1 MTKISEIVKINSGY
15 TSYVDLYEEYYD
27 IVRNRGRMERYK
39 PIAAH
44 RQVFEKV
51 AAALN
56 PLDRRFYFLS
66 GSYGTGKSHLLLML
80 ANYFAN
86 SSDVPEVEAFF
97 NNYETAQNE
106 ILLKPGESLKER
118 KAASLKEAR
127 KSGRYLVAL
136 CRYSLNLDF
145 EGAVLRAL
153 EDALQ
158 KDDAHLLLDSHY
170 REAVRRIKDWENR
183 KNETRFYMD
192 LEKALNHSFPDWTI
206 NDLIDG
212 LEKFDDQAL
221 KAFKSCFRAVTDTDF
236 AFTKDNLR
244 DIITDFLKNPGFKEL
259 YKGIV
264 FLYDEFGAAIDAG
277 LVNYT
282 TLLDFAQFCANS
294 TLEKGGSV
302 IFIGTGHKAFRN
314 HGQIGDLNA
323 ETLEARVTEIGLQTQ
338 GMEDIIGA
346 IVQPKKDTSEWVNNV
361 QSQSGKFT
369 WFSGECNRLRLF
381 NWLPAP
387 KIKNN
392 IIVNIYPMHPLA
404 TYALL
409 RMAGEAGSDNRSVF
423 KFFAPE
429 FDTGEQGWINI
440 QPNSYPWF
448 LEQHDVIEGNK
459 LALYTADNLVDY
471 FRDSLKATN
480 NRLVDRVK
488 TAVINYESTL
498 RELNAYLARKSDQQL
513 FEEADELMMRII
525 KVMLVNEIASTQ
537 DVSIANTAQ
546 NIEFALDA
554 VSPEDKVQ
562 VENRLKLLSDAGILF
577 NNKGVYEL
585 MKGDR
590 KDIQRLVD
598 QFKANPDNR
607 PTNLLQ
613 SFLETNPLKTD
624 EAYLEARDYNA
635 QYSEDKRLKVNFA
648 TPSMISESRMING
661 KQVPFFA
668 ALENDRKIITSASG
682 GYEGSAVYLFCESD
696 TEIDAAKKAVSLND
710 QQRVV
715 VAIPRNAIS
724 VYDAIF
730 TIKALDSDWF
740 RKQAQNFGPYE
751 KVEEKRIRD
760 EANKALIE
768 AKTAYFT
775 NTKVYWFGKNGVEI
789 PVADAKRHDAANR
802 MMLEIYG
809 TKRNTF
815 GHNEF
820 NRNHVNLTGQV
831 KAVFKE
837 AGDILCDLSQ
847 LIRVN
852 WTWPENRGGNRY
864 LRKCFVDHQVLKIL
878 SIEGDVRFLEAEKDL
893 EKFRSAIPAYAK
905 LLEDLAALEGNGQ
918 VSIVQF
924 LKPYFEEYGQGEIA
938 MTLMMLL
945 SRRFYGD
952 SLRFKREPSHLT
964 DMQFTS
970 TEDMLSLIQGS
981 YPTAVIQFEAVS
993 PEDKAYFAKVCQIF
1007 TNQPAPAGKTYTV
1020 AEAFQAATNWWDG
1033 LPMIARSLSFYNG
1046 DDLSLAETFSQ
1057 AKTKDPFRFVKHD
1070 LLEKLGMTSG
1080 EVLTAVKLTHIEVHL
1095 KAFKSAV
1102 EAVQSGI
1109 EEQILVKVAEIF
1121 GSPTQLDVDIQEA
1134 IKNWYTGLNSIQK
1147 DQLGSFHNNDSKPLV
1162 KFTSYSDIH
1171 MLLFTTLP
1179 TAYAFGSVETWM
1191 TNFAG
1196 NYTQRIQKGKTHIET
1211 GAPQISQL
1219 KVDFDNDTGQ
1229 HGSQV
1234 TYKSELIVHADTE
1247 DGQGVIYY
1255 TDDASDPI
1263 TSKTRKKLSPGDTLT
1278 VTGNRKVK
1286 LVVADEKGNYSAVK
1300 TVEAIDEMQK
1310 YKITRSLQTTAFDET
1325 ITFVFPKTKDA
1336 AQMTIS
1342 SLVAELCKSGVLT
1355 EDELRQ
1361 AINQALNDNQQ

>member
-1 MTKISEIVKINSGY
+1 MKFSS
-15 TSYVDLYEEYYD
+15 SQ
-27 IVRNRGRMERYK
+27 GR
-39 PIAAH
+39 
-44 RQVFEKV
+44 
-51 AAALN
+51 
-56 PLDRRFYFLS
+56 
-66 GSYGTGKSHLLLML
+66 
-80 ANYFAN
+80 
-86 SSDVPEVEAFF
+86 
-97 NNYETAQNE
+97 
-106 ILLKPGESLKER
+106 SLKER

-127 KSGRYLVAL
+127 KSGRYLVAM

-158 KDDAHLLLDSHY
+158 KDDAQLLLDSHY
-170 REAVRRIKDWENR
+170 KEAARRIKDWENR

-206 NDLIDG
+206 NDVLDG
-212 LEKFDDQAL
+212 LEKFDGQAL
-221 KAFKSCFRAVTDTDF
+221 KAFKICFRAVTDTDF

-323 ETLEARVTEIGLQTQ
+323 ETLEARVQEIGLQTQ
-338 GMEDIIGA
+338 GMEDIIAA
-346 IVQPKKDTSEWVNNV
+346 IVQPKKDTQEWMNNV

-440 QPNSYPWF
+440 QPSSYPWF
-448 LEQHDVIEGNK
+448 LEQHDVLENNK

-471 FRDSLKATN
+471 FRESLKATN

-488 TAVINYESTL
+488 TAVINYELTI

-554 VSPEDKVQ
+554 VSPEDKGQ
-562 VENRLKLLSDAGILF
+562 VETRLKLLSDAGILF

-613 SFLETNPLKTD
+613 NFLEISPLKND
-624 EAYLEARDYNA
+624 EVYLEAKDYNA
-635 QYSEDKRLKVNFA
+635 QYSEDKRLKVHFA
-648 TPSMISESRMING
+648 TPSMLSENRMING
-661 KQVPFFA
+661 KLVPFFA
-668 ALENDRKIITSASG
+668 ALEHDRKTITSAPG
-682 GYEGSAVYLFCESD
+682 GYEGSAVFLFCESD
-696 TEIDAAKKAVSLND
+696 TEVDAAKKAALLND
-710 QQRVV
+710 QQRVI

-730 TIKALDSDWF
+730 TIKALESDWF
-740 RKQAQNFGPYE
+740 KKQAQNFGPYE

-760 EANKALIE
+760 EANKALTE

-775 NTKVYWFGKNGVEI
+775 NTKVYWFGKSGVEI

-820 NRNHVNLTGQV
+820 NKNHINLTGQV

-847 LIRVN
+847 LFRVN

-878 SIEGDVRFLEAEKDL
+878 SVEGDIRFLEAEKDL
-893 EKFRSAIPAYAK
+893 KKFESAIPAYAK
-905 LLEDLAALEGNGQ
+905 LLDDLAALEGKGQ
-918 VSIVQF
+918 VSLVQF

-964 DMQFTS
+964 DMQFAS
-970 TEDMLSLIQGS
+970 TDDMLSLIQGN

-993 PEDKAYFAKVCQIF
+993 AEDQSYFAKVSQIF

-1020 AEAFQAATNWWDG
+1020 AEAFQAATKWWDG
-1033 LPMIARSLSFYNG
+1033 LPVIARSLNFYSG

-1070 LLEKLGMTSG
+1070 LLEKLGMAPG
-1080 EVLTAVKLTHIEVHL
+1080 EVMTAAKLTHTEVHL
-1095 KAFKSAV
+1095 KSFKSAA
-1102 EAVQSGI
+1102 ELVQSGI
-1109 EEQILVKVAEIF
+1109 EEQILAKVAAIF

-1134 IKNWYTGLNSIQK
+1134 LKNWYTCLSSIQK
-1147 DQLGSFHNNDSKPLV
+1147 DQYGTYHNNDSKPLV
-1162 KFTSYSDIH
+1162 KFTAYSDIRT
-1171 MLLFTTLP
+1171 LLFNTLP
-1179 TAYAFGSVETWM
+1179 NAYAFGSVETWM
-1191 TNFAG
+1191 TNFVG

-1219 KVDFDNDTGQ
+1219 KVEFDNDTSQ
-1229 HGSQV
+1229 HGNQV
-1234 TYKSELIVHADTE
+1234 SYNSELIVHADTE

-1255 TDDASDPI
+1255 TDDASDP
-1263 TSKTRKKLSPGDTLT
+1263 TNSKTRKKLIPGDTLT
-1278 VTGNRKVK
+1278 ITGNRKVK

-1310 YKITRSLQTTAFDET
+1310 YKITRSAQATVLDET
-1325 ITFVFPKTKDA
+1325 ITFVFPKSKDA

-1342 SLVAELCKSGVLT
+1342 SLVTELCKSGVLT

-1361 AINQALNDNQQ
+1361 AINQALEDSTN